1 MDEHQQMQ
9 PPDYHRCLDTVFA
22 SPTACRELLER
33 LAKTQEYDLRSKWSP
48 WLGQEPPPHGPEV
61 KRRVPA
67 EVQLLMVEAQLA
79 AERASHERLWREL
92 YDLLGVPPMQ
102 ESNAEL
108 VVHIQMLL
116 DRLNNRIA
124 ELEHAIASTTDPEA

>member
-33 LAKTQEYDLRSKWSP
+33 LAKTQEHDLRSKWSP

-61 KRRVPA
+61 KRQVPA
-67 EVQLLMVEAQLA
+67 EVQLLMAEAALA
-79 AERASHERLWREL
+79 SQRAVHQRIWREL
-92 YDLLGVPPMQ
+92 YDRLGVREM
-102 ESNAEL
+102 EKSNYEL
-108 VVHIQMLL
+108 VLHIRGTL
-116 DRLNNRIA
+116 DRLNSRIA
-124 ELEHAIASTTDPEA
+124 ELEQAIVSETDPEA

>member
-1 MDEHQQMQ
+1 MDEHQQMR

-33 LAKTQEYDLRSKWSP
+33 LAKTREHDLRSTWSP

-79 AERASHERLWREL
+79 AERASHERLWHEL

-102 ESNAEL
+102 ESKAEL
-108 VVHIQMLL
+108 VVHIRMLL
-116 DRLNNRIA
+116 ERVNNRIA
-124 ELEHAIASTTDPEA
+124 ELEEAIASKTDPEA

>member
-1 MDEHQQMQ
+1 MDKHQQMR
-9 PPDYHRCLDTVFA
+9 PPDYHRCLDTVFT

-33 LAKTQEYDLRSKWSP
+33 LAKTKERDLRWEWSP

-61 KRRVPA
+61 KRPVPA

-92 YDLLGVPPMQ
+92 YDLLSVPPMQ

-108 VVHIQMLL
+108 VVHIRMLL
-116 DRLNNRIA
+116 DRVNNRIA
-124 ELEHAIASTTDPEA
+124 ELEEAIASETDPEA

>member
-1 MDEHQQMQ
+1 MDEHLQMQ

-33 LAKTQEYDLRSKWSP
+33 LAKTQEYDLQSKWSP
-48 WLGQEPPPHGPEV
+48 WLGQEPPPYGPEA

-108 VVHIQMLL
+108 VIHIRMLL
-116 DRLNNRIA
+116 DRVNKRIA
-124 ELEHAIASTTDPEA
+124 ELEEAVAAKDGPDD